1 MWIICHENHIEGIHE
16 TEENY
21 SNSTAAEAS

>member
-1 MWIICHENHIEGIHE
+1 MWKIYHGNHIEGIHE
-16 TEENY
+16 TEKNY

>member
-1 MWIICHENHIEGIHE
+1 MWIIYHENHIEGIHE

-21 SNSTAAEAS
+21 SNTTAAEAS

>member
-1 MWIICHENHIEGIHE
+1 MWKIYHENHIEGIYE

>member
-1 MWIICHENHIEGIHE
+1 MWIIYHENHIAGIHE

-21 SNSTAAEAS
+21 SNTTAAEAS

>member
-1 MWIICHENHIEGIHE
+1 MWIIYHENHVEGIHE

>member
-1 MWIICHENHIEGIHE
+1 MWIIYHENHIEGIYE

-21 SNSTAAEAS
+21 SNTTAAEAS

>member
-1 MWIICHENHIEGIHE
+1 MWIIYHENHIEGMYE

>member
-1 MWIICHENHIEGIHE
+1 MWIIYHENHIECIHE